1 MEQHTHRK
9 TYALW
14 IAGVTIPMFVIGLIT
29 WTAVPMGTWFLWLV
43 LSGVLLGITGGYIDN
58 NSIQGR

>member
-1 MEQHTHRK
+1 MEQNTRRK

-29 WTAVPMGTWFLWLV
+29 WTSVPMGPWFLWLV
-43 LSGVLLGITGGYIDN
+43 LSGVLLGFTGAYIDN